1 MDYEKDQIHYVKST
15 SSTIIC
21 KNFVKIDQREVP
33 QKVLQAVFK
42 NDRARSFFTLVP
54 IKCKPCPKYG
64 FKFGEIAILYVT
76 MSEITIKC
84 TLQ

>member
-1 MDYEKDQIHYVKST
+1 MDYEKDQIQYVKST

-42 NDRARSFFTLVP
+42 NDRARSFFTCTVRVVSYKMFLSKIFP
-54 IKCKPCPKYG
+54 KC
-64 FKFGEIAILYVT
+64 V
-76 MSEITIKC
+76 
-84 TLQ
+84 